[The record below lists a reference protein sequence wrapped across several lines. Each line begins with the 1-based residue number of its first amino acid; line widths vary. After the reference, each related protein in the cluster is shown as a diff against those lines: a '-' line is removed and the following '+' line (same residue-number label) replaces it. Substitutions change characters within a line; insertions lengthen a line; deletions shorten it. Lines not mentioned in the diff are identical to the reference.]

1 MDICIDLTWETA
13 LQAAD
18 ALIFLHTGEHL
29 SDVETLVLRGAW
41 MNYTYNE
48 IAEAKGYTSSYLG
61 RDVGHKLWNNLA
73 TALKVEVSKT
83 NFKTALKREWYRY
96 NQTILYPS
104 SNQLAKLFTTD
115 NIPLFKGIVA
125 LNSTTYIKRYPLE
138 QICCETI
145 LQPGALIQI
154 EGAKWMGKTSLIEH
168 LFKQEELRS
177 HKKVYLDFNSIDGEI
192 IRDSGKLLRWL
203 SMTVSVQLNLEKKLT
218 YYYDKNTINHSNKCT
233 DYFTDCILGEIKNGV
248 ILALDNID
256 CLFYHQ
262 KVSEEFLKLLHV
274 WHEKAKKDC
283 HWSKLKLIITQSTNA
298 SNFSNINYLLLKLG
312 TPILLKEF
320 NLEQIKTLAN
330 FYDLDWNDFTIRQL
344 TNEVGGHPYYLRLAM
359 HQAKTQKLL

>member
-1 MDICIDLTWETA
+1 MDICMDFTWETA

-29 SDVETLVLRGAW
+29 NDVETLVLRGAW
-41 MNYTYNE
+41 MNYTYKE
-48 IAEAKGYTSSYLG
+48 IAEAKGYTSSYLC
-61 RDVGHKLWNNLA
+61 RDIGHKLWNNLA

-96 NQTILYPS
+96 NQAILEPN

-115 NIPLFKGIVA
+115 NILLFKGLIA

-154 EGAKWMGKTSLIEH
+154 EGAKWMGKTSLIKH
-168 LFKQEELRS
+168 LFKQEKLRS
-177 HKKVYLDFNSIDGEI
+177 QKKVYLDFNSVDGET
-192 IRDSGKLLRWL
+192 IRDTGKLLRWL
-203 SMTVSVQLNLEKKLT
+203 SVMVSVQLNLEIKLT
-218 YYYDKNTINHSNKCT
+218 YYWDKNTVNHSNKCT
-233 DYFTDCILGEIKNGV
+233 DYFANCILSEIKNGV

-262 KVSEEFLKLLHV
+262 KVSEEFFKLLHD

-283 HWSKLKLIITQSTNA
+283 HWSKLKLIITQSTNV
-298 SNFSNINYLLLKLG
+298 NTFSNINYLLFKSRS
-312 TPILLKEF
+312 PIVLKELGF
-320 NLEQIKTLAN
+320 EQIKTLAN
-330 FYDLDWNDFTIRQL
+330 FYELDWDDFAIRRL
-344 TNEVGGHPYYLRLAM
+344 TNEVGGHPYYVRLAM